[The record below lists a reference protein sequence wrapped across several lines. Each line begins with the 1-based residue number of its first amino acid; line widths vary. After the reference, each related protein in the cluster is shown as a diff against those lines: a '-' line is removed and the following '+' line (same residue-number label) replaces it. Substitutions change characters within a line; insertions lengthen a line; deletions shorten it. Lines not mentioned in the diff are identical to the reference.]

1 MMKGRLDLENFSG
14 QTAEAVRQ
22 DFFATLFLCNVES
35 VVTQSSGQALR
46 EQSAGDKHPKQVNR
60 AVAYHALKD
69 QLLDLL
75 YSELPVEQVVEKLQ
89 RMFLGAAVA
98 VRPERKPPRPKLSL
112 YRSYHFQRRVKKNV
126 FLTKI
131 APFNCRLGGGGGGGF
146 SPIPFSCREGRAH
159 RRTTRLPP

>member
-1 MMKGRLDLENFSG
+1 MIRRPPRS
-14 QTAEAVRQ
+14 
-22 DFFATLFLCNVES
+22 TLFPYTTLFR
-35 VVTQSSGQALR
+35 SGQALR

-112 YRSYHFQRRVKKNV
+112 YRSYHFQRRGKKKV
-126 FLTKI
+126 FCIKN
-131 APFNCRLGGGGGGGF
+131 A
-146 SPIPFSCREGRAH
+146 
-159 RRTTRLPP
+159 